1 MSSRLFTWPLFA
13 ALTMLGCAHQSANSS
28 SSAPKQEEPPPKPPD
43 SESALEVVVK
53 PVENPGPRKR
63 IGVLD
68 FENAAHG
75 GRSKNDPIAVATRDA
90 VSEALLKSGAFVV
103 IEREQLSKVLG
114 EQALGQTGALSAQSA
129 AKAGQL
135 LGLQALVT
143 GKITDLNQNI
153 NNSGYGGYFHSKV
166 AKMHAR
172 VSLRVID
179 ATTGEV
185 WAAESAEGTAESES
199 TTVMGGGNNNV
210 DENLG
215 KRALYRAISSM
226 IDKVVAKAVGK
237 PWTGSVAKVAKGKI
251 YITGGTDAALPQG
264 STLVVRRLGDE
275 ITDPGTGQVIGR
287 ELGNVVGKLQV
298 AENVS
303 EKLTVCV
310 AVKGSGFNN
319 GDVVAVEPAAATA
332 TSP

>member
-1 MSSRLFTWPLFA
+1 MSSRRTTWPLFT
-13 ALTMLGCAHQSANSS
+13 ALLVLACAGQSRNTRTEA
-28 SSAPKQEEPPPKPPD
+28 EPPPKPPD
-43 SESALEVVVK
+43 SESPLEVVVK

-68 FENAAHG
+68 FENATPNHH
-75 GRSKNDPIAVATRDA
+75 GRSKDDPIAIATRDA

-103 IEREQLSKVLG
+103 IEREQLAKVLG
-114 EQALGQTGALSAQSA
+114 EQALGQTGALNAQSA

-143 GKITDLNQNI
+143 GKITDLNQAV
-153 NNSGYGGYFHSKV
+153 NNSGFGGYYHSQT

-185 WAAESAEGTAESES
+185 WSAESAEGTAENES
-199 TTVMGGGNNNV
+199 TAVMGAGSHNV
-210 DENLG
+210 DENLS
-215 KRALYRAISSM
+215 KRALYRAISNM

-237 PWTGSVAKVAKGKI
+237 PWSGSVAKVSKGKI
-251 YITGGTDAALPQG
+251 YITGGSDAALPTG
-264 STLVVRRLGDE
+264 ATLAVRRLGEE
-275 ITDPGTGQVIGR
+275 ITDPSTGQVIGR

-303 EKLTVCV
+303 EKLTLCV
-310 AVKGSGFNN
+310 AMSGSGFTS
-319 GDVVAVEPAAATA
+319 GDVVAVEPAPA
-332 TSP
+332 PK